1 MIDKLTYQQVL
12 DIVANIRK
20 ENEVIKRLLRG
31 RDVQDVSDFSDTI
44 ESYCKFLEG
53 TVELNQTADEAIKD
67 LIK

>member
-1 MIDKLTYQQVL
+1 MIDKLTYEQVL
-12 DIVANIRK
+12 DIVNNIRK
-20 ENEVIKRLLRG
+20 ENEVLKRLLRG

-53 TVELNQTADEAIKD
+53 TVELNQTADNAIKD